1 MNDDL
6 RRCPNCGAYVMGHD
20 NRCPRCDFDLASSAP
35 DADTPAADPARTE
48 LFDMDALNQDA
59 AAPVEAPEEADARDD
74 ETPDS
79 AAEAESGAEVDHD
92 ADQAEDAHA
101 ASSAA
106 GVDADEPDAGEDDR
120 APEGPASPTPPG
132 RARRPAPHVA
142 AIFDTPRNASIP
154 DAPAPPADLP
164 PESTP
169 EMDSVHDTIE
179 HERQEPDVH
188 TTRPGSSGLDAPVV
202 VDEPDAAEMPTSA
215 IDDGPA
221 RDVHATQ
228 PRAADRAIL
237 PPAPYTPPP
246 VRAPQ
251 MVAPPAP
258 SYIPPDQGYAQPA
271 PVMLSGPDAAV
282 AYLQQRV
289 AAYRR
294 GGYRVQT
301 HGQYE
306 AALTYGKRLSIGT
319 WILALLTLI
328 GALWYLLIMA
338 LSGFRADVVYVVLE
352 DDGRV
357 YEDGPGAA
365 HIRGKRS
372 RLGRRWSAFGLVL
385 FLLSLILTVML
396 GVVGGIVLSQ
406 DRYQA
411 ALREAYPAVTLF
423 EDHFSPERA
432 DPDDVDLAK
441 NGAVPFLIVGVIAA
455 VGLWG
460 GATLFV
466 IGTVHASAYRVRVP
480 PLPGWA

>member
-6 RRCPNCGAYVMGHD
+6 RRCPNCDAYVMGHD

-35 DADTPAADPARTE
+35 DSDTPAADPARTE
-48 LFDMDALNQDA
+48 LFDMDALNEDA
-59 AAPVEAPEEADARDD
+59 AAPGAADAGDD
-74 ETPDS
+74 APPDS
-79 AAEAESGAEVDHD
+79 AAEAASGADDDHD
-92 ADQAEDAHA
+92 ADQAEDTRA
-101 ASSAA
+101 ADDAA
-106 GVDADEPDAGEDDR
+106 GAGAGEPDAGEDDH
-120 APEGPASPTPPG
+120 APQGPASPTPPG
-132 RARRPAPHVA
+132 CARPPARNVA
-142 AIFDTPRNASIP
+142 AIFDTPKNASIP

-164 PESTP
+164 PERAP

-179 HERQEPDVH
+179 HEHPAPDIH

-202 VDEPDAAEMPTSA
+202 VGEPDAAEMPTSA

-221 RDVHATQ
+221 RDMHVTQ

-246 VRAPQ
+246 VRVPQ
-251 MVAPPAP
+251 VVAPP
-258 SYIPPDQGYAQPA
+258 G
-271 PVMLSGPDAAV
+271 PVLLSGPDAAV

-306 AALTYGKRLSIGT
+306 AALTYGKRLGVGT
-319 WILALLTLI
+319 WMLALVTLI

-385 FLLSLILTVML
+385 FLLSLILAVML
-396 GVVGGIVLSQ
+396 GVVGGIVLTQ

-432 DPDDVDLAK
+432 DPDDVDLAR
-441 NGAVPFLIVGVIAA
+441 NGAVAFLIVGVIAA

>member
-6 RRCPNCGAYVMGHD
+6 RRCPNCGAYVMGND
-20 NRCPRCDFDLASSAP
+20 NRCPRCDFDLTSSAP
-35 DADTPAADPARTE
+35 DSDTPAADPARTE
-48 LFDMDALNQDA
+48 LFDMDALNDEA
-59 AAPVEAPEEADARDD
+59 AVPVEAPDDADTLDD
-74 ETPDS
+74 ATPDS
-79 AAEAESGAEVDHD
+79 AEAESGAEDDHD
-92 ADQAEDAHA
+92 ADEAEDAHA
-101 ASSAA
+101 ANEAA
-106 GVDADEPDAGEDDR
+106 GMDAGEPDAGEDDH

-132 RARRPAPHVA
+132 RSRPPARNVA
-142 AIFDTPRNASIP
+142 AIFDTPRNASVP

-164 PESTP
+164 P

-179 HERQEPDVH
+179 HERPAPDIH

-202 VDEPDAAEMPTSA
+202 VDEPDLTEMPTTALDESS
-215 IDDGPA
+215 A
-221 RDVHATQ
+221 RDMHATQ
-228 PRAADRAIL
+228 PRAAADRAIL

-251 MVAPPAP
+251 MVAPPAL
-258 SYIPPDQGYAQPA
+258 SYIPPDRGYAQPA

-306 AALTYGKRLSIGT
+306 ASLTYGKRLGVGT

-365 HIRGKRS
+365 HIRGKRA

-385 FLLSLILTVML
+385 FLLSLILAVML

-432 DPDDVDLAK
+432 NPDDVDLAK
-441 NGAVPFLIVGVIAA
+441 NGAVAFAIVGVIAA

-466 IGTVHASAYRVRVP
+466 IGTVHASAYRVHVP